1 MATRRMK
8 RTKKQL
14 HHGRRKT
21 NRRHKRDKRTN
32 KRHSGGMFAL
42 KGLAKFVGAKKI
54 NPKGGRL
61 YDGIEVFSTSDNDFH
76 IGNKRLDD
84 YDVSSNPEDIIYV
97 AKIRFYLKAAGI
109 QHDND
114 MIVLNQVDYDN
125 FVKAFASNTFVQTA
139 ASAAAV
145 DSAGAAESD
154 DSERNFELQ
163 LNTKGTPVLVFKDKQ
178 YEIKP
183 GNPIIIKPE
192 YQYGVLQN
200 LVFLE
205 STAPNKLTVTY
216 TLKKTAEAYCAMS
229 MFKGHVEDASS
240 SLISDNFEFKFEI
253 PCITQTIKTV
263 LATKGQPFK
272 FGDQVIP
279 ILDKINAYADITTSD
294 RHGTTNL
301 EYSLAYYR
309 NANSDDSVDAATKL
323 QILHILER
331 HAPLSSKM
339 ATISLGATQ

>member
-1 MATRRMK
+1 MATRRVKRIK
-8 RTKKQL
+8 RTKKQV
-14 HHGRRKT
+14 HRARGRKT
-21 NRRHKRDKRTN
+21 NHRRRRHTQRQT
-32 KRHSGGMFAL
+32 GGMMRGFA
-42 KGLAKFVGAKKI
+42 KMFTTKI
-54 NPKGGRL
+54 NARNGTL
-61 YDGIEVFSTSDNDFH
+61 YDGIEVFSPEAGAFH
-76 IGNKRLDD
+76 IGSRSLYAYDASSTPDD
-84 YDVSSNPEDIIYV
+84 KVYV

-114 MIVLNQVDYDN
+114 MIVLNQVDYDK
-125 FVKAFASNTFVQTA
+125 FVKAFASNTFVPTA

-145 DSAGAAESD
+145 DSAGAAEAD

-192 YQYGVLQN
+192 YQHDVLQN

-253 PCITQTIKTV
+253 PCITQTIKTF

-279 ILDKINAYADITTSD
+279 ILDKINAYADITTPD
-294 RHGTTNL
+294 RHGNTNL

-309 NANSDDSVDAATKL
+309 NANSDDSVDAATKR
-323 QILHILER
+323 QILRILER
-331 HAPLSSKM
+331 HAPLSSTM
-339 ATISLGATQ
+339 ATMSLGATQ